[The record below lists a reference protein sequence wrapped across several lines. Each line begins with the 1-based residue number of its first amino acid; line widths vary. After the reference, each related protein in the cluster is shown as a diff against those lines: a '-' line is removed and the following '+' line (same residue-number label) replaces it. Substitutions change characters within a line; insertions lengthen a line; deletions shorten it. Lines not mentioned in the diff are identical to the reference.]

1 MLAKINWTFFFKEEL
16 FVENMPALL
25 AAMGKEIKEKT
36 EDNTNMSG
44 PPNDSKNQCFIVLYG
59 MTVKFD
65 LV

>member
-44 PPNDSKNQCFIVLYG
+44 PQNDSKNKYFIILYG